1 MMALIFATLSAA
13 LVTGWLRRR
22 AISIVLL
29 AVSLVLAVHLFL
41 WEVHSPVYGY
51 RLPWIQT

>member
-1 MMALIFATLSAA
+1 MALIFATLSAA

>member
-22 AISIVLL
+22 LVSIGLL
-29 AVSLVLAVHLFL
+29 AVSLVLSVHLFL

>member
-1 MMALIFATLSAA
+1 MMAVIYAMLSAA
-13 LVTGWLRRR
+13 LLSGWFGRRVL
-22 AISIVLL
+22 AIVLV
-29 AVSLVLAVHLFL
+29 AVTLVLAAHLFL